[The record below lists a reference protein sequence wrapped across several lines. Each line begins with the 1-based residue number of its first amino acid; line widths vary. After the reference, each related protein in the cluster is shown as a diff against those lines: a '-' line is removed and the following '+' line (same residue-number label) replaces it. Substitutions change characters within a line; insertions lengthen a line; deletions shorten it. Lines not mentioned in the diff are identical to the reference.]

1 LKAVQNEAKDRW
13 DSNSGSSALTTGCRP
28 LKTLPPQLHNHLPQ
42 WFAIEIRHRF
52 EKKVV
57 AQLDGKGFRNYLP
70 VLTEQHSWSDR
81 PKKITY
87 PLFPGY
93 AFVSADESRASGQAI
108 LQTNGVIRF
117 VTFAGIAAAI
127 PNKQIDDL
135 QLLLKQK
142 GKFSLHPF
150 VRSGQRVRIR
160 EGCLRGLEGIL
171 MQNDKNKLVISIQSI
186 ERSLAIEI
194 QGYEIELA

>member
-1 LKAVQNEAKDRW
+1 LKAVQKEAKGRW
-13 DSNSGSSALTTGCRP
+13 DSNGGSYALNN
-28 LKTLPPQLHNHLPQ
+28 LQQ
-42 WFAIEIRHRF
+42 WFAIETRHRF

-57 AQLDGKGFRNYLP
+57 AHLDSKGFKTYLP
-70 VLTEQHSWSDR
+70 VLTERHSWSDR
-81 PKKITY
+81 HKEIKI
-87 PLFPGY
+87 PLFSGY
-93 AFVSADESRASGQAI
+93 AFVSTDESRISSRAI

-117 VTFAGIAAAI
+117 VSFAGIAAI
-127 PNKQIDDL
+127 VPNKQIDDL
-135 QLLLKQK
+135 QLLLQQK

-150 VRSGQRVRIR
+150 VQSGQRVRIR

-186 ERSLAIEI
+186 QRSLAIEI

>member
-1 LKAVQNEAKDRW
+1 
-13 DSNSGSSALTTGCRP
+13 
-28 LKTLPPQLHNHLPQ
+28 
-42 WFAIEIRHRF
+42 
-52 EKKVV
+52 
-57 AQLDGKGFRNYLP
+57 
-70 VLTEQHSWSDR
+70 
-81 PKKITY
+81 
-87 PLFPGY
+87 
-93 AFVSADESRASGQAI
+93 VS
-108 LQTNGVIRF
+108 
-117 VTFAGIAAAI
+117 FAGIAAAI